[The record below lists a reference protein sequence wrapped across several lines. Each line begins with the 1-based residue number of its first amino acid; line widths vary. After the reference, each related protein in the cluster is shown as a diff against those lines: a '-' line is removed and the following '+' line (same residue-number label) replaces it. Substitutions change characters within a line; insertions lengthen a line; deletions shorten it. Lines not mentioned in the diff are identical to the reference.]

1 MADNL
6 TKEQRSKNMSRI
18 LSKNT
23 KPEVIFRKKLHSLG
37 YRYSLHKKELPGKP
51 DLYLKKYNL
60 AIFIHGC
67 FWHQHGCKYSGIPKT
82 NKKFWKSKF
91 DQNTTRDDKNLKQL
105 NQIGV
110 RYEII
115 WECDINNQIEKELK
129 RVVAR
134 TANLK
139 TNGKF

>member
-1 MADNL
+1 MDNL

-18 LSKNT
+18 RSKNT

-67 FWHQHGCKYSGIPKT
+67 FWHQHGCRYSVIPKS
-82 NKKFWKSKF
+82 NIKYWEFKLKN
-91 DQNTTRDDKNLKQL
+91 NTIQYFVHENLKKYCGIFIQNVVVFNIL
-105 NQIGV
+105 A
-110 RYEII
+110 
-115 WECDINNQIEKELK
+115 INHLK
-129 RVVAR
+129 SFPILVM
-134 TANLK
+134 
-139 TNGKF
+139 